1 MYFARIMVYH
11 IIYNVDF
18 MLKKSLLKNWA
29 VKRLL
34 QKFSTSKEIAITDRR
49 EADKRLDL
57 LCRMA
62 VIRAGIAG
70 LLSGL
75 VVIFFAL
82 LLRDFEFGG
91 QNQKMI
97 FAVILGLIGFI
108 TTGIELAFLYRDSLT
123 TASRMAR
130 VIDLPEEELSKMD
143 VEHAIGPWLI
153 YAALGA
159 PGYRGT
165 LFGIDPLEKIGKLG
179 LLIRKILKKIGSA
192 SSFTFFKAILRRI
205 WVRIIGRVATRA
217 YVELLALP
225 IFILLNIIGMKHT
238 MSEMRSRLVGHELTP
253 KLIQHAFPE
262 GLDSINPG
270 LRRATLEGLIQRIT
284 TARYLHPNQI
294 RVLEI
299 FGDKWDINAD
309 ISEIDRRRTDRFL
322 VALSAMSGKDSRRC
336 KKLNK
341 LIIERLGK
349 EEVKLVQKEVFD
361 AIHDLT
367 PFTRV
372 WY

>member
-1 MYFARIMVYH
+1 
-11 IIYNVDF
+11 

-34 QKFSTSKEIAITDRR
+34 QNFSSSKELHIENKKD
-49 EADKRLDL
+49 ADKRLDL

-62 VIRAGIAG
+62 IIRAGIVG

-91 QNQKMI
+91 QNQKLI
-97 FAVILGLIGFI
+97 FAVVLALIGFI
-108 TTGIELAFLYRDSLT
+108 TTGMELVFLYKDSLN
-123 TASRMAR
+123 TASRMAK
-130 VIDLPEEELSKMD
+130 VINLPQEEIEKMD

-179 LLIRKILKKIGSA
+179 LLIRKVLKKVGAA

-225 IFILLNIIGMKHT
+225 IFILFNIIGMKHT

-253 KLIQHAFPE
+253 KLIQHTFPE
-262 GLDSINPG
+262 GLESINPG
-270 LRRATLEGLIQRIT
+270 LRRATLEGLTQRIT

-294 RVLEI
+294 RVLEL
-299 FGDKWDINAD
+299 FGDKYDLNAN
-309 ISEIDRRRTDRFL
+309 ISEIDRRRSDRFL

-341 LIIERLGK
+341 SIIDRLGK
-349 EEVKLVQKEVFD
+349 EEVKLVRKEVYD

-367 PFTRV
+367 QFERK
-372 WY
+372 WI

>member
-1 MYFARIMVYH
+1 
-11 IIYNVDF
+11 

-34 QKFSTSKEIAITDRR
+34 QNFSSSNELYIENKKD
-49 EADKRLDL
+49 ADKRLDL

-62 VIRAGIAG
+62 IIRAGIVG

-91 QNQKMI
+91 QNQKLI
-97 FAVILGLIGFI
+97 FAVVLALIGFI
-108 TTGIELAFLYRDSLT
+108 TTGMELVFLYKDSLN
-123 TASRMAR
+123 TASRMAK
-130 VIDLPEEELSKMD
+130 VINLPQEEIEKMD

-179 LLIRKILKKIGSA
+179 LLIRKVLKKVGAA

-225 IFILLNIIGMKHT
+225 IFILFNIIGMKHT

-253 KLIQHAFPE
+253 KLIQHTFPE
-262 GLDSINPG
+262 GLESINPG
-270 LRRATLEGLIQRIT
+270 LRRATLEGLTQRIT

-294 RVLEI
+294 RVLEL
-299 FGDKWDINAD
+299 FGDKYDLNAN
-309 ISEIDRRRTDRFL
+309 ISEIDRRRSDRFL

-341 LIIERLGK
+341 SIIDRLGK
-349 EEVKLVQKEVFD
+349 EEVKLVRKEVYD

-367 PFTRV
+367 PFERK
-372 WY
+372 WI

>member
-1 MYFARIMVYH
+1 
-11 IIYNVDF
+11 

-34 QKFSTSKEIAITDRR
+34 QNFSSSNELHIENKKD
-49 EADKRLDL
+49 ADKRLDL

-62 VIRAGIAG
+62 IIRAGIVG

-91 QNQKMI
+91 QNQKLI
-97 FAVILGLIGFI
+97 FAVVLALIGFI
-108 TTGIELAFLYRDSLT
+108 TTGMELVFLYKDSLN
-123 TASRMAR
+123 TASRMAK
-130 VIDLPEEELSKMD
+130 VINLPQEEIEKMD

-179 LLIRKILKKIGSA
+179 LLIRKVLKKVGAA

-225 IFILLNIIGMKHT
+225 IFILFNIIGMKHT

-253 KLIQHAFPE
+253 KLIQHTFPE
-262 GLDSINPG
+262 GLESINPG
-270 LRRATLEGLIQRIT
+270 LRRATLEGLTQRIT

-294 RVLEI
+294 RVLEL
-299 FGDKWDINAD
+299 FGDKYDLNAN
-309 ISEIDRRRTDRFL
+309 ISEIDRRRSDRFL

-341 LIIERLGK
+341 SIIDRLGK
-349 EEVKLVQKEVFD
+349 EEVKLVRKEVHD

-367 PFTRV
+367 PFERK
-372 WY
+372 WI

>member
-1 MYFARIMVYH
+1 
-11 IIYNVDF
+11 
-18 MLKKSLLKNWA
+18 MLSKSMLKNWA

-34 QKFSTSKEIAITDRR
+34 ENFSSSKEVYIENKK
-49 EADKRLDL
+49 EADRRLDL

-62 VIRAGIAG
+62 IIRAGVAG

-91 QNQKMI
+91 QNQKLI
-97 FAVILGLIGFI
+97 FAVVLALIGFL
-108 TTGIELAFLYRDSLT
+108 TTGIELAFLYRDSLN
-123 TASRMAR
+123 TASRMAK
-130 VIDLPEEELSKMD
+130 VINLPQEEIAKMD

-165 LFGIDPLEKIGKLG
+165 LFGIDPLEKIGRAG
-179 LLIRKILKKIGSA
+179 LLIRKILKKLGSA

-225 IFILLNIIGMKHT
+225 IFILFNIVGMRHT

-262 GLDSINPG
+262 GLESINSG
-270 LRRATLEGLIQRIT
+270 VRRATLEGLIERVT

-294 RVLEI
+294 RVLELL
-299 FGDKWDINAD
+299 GDTYDKNAK
-309 ISEIDRRRTDRFL
+309 ISKTDRRRSDRFL

-341 LIIERLGK
+341 AIIERLGK
-349 EEVKLVQKEVFD
+349 EEVRLVRKEVQD
-361 AIHDLT
+361 AIHDLM
-367 PFTRV
+367 PFERK
-372 WY
+372 WN

>member
-1 MYFARIMVYH
+1 
-11 IIYNVDF
+11 

-29 VKRLL
+29 VKKLL
-34 QKFSTSKEIAITDRR
+34 QNFSSCNEVHIENKKDADR
-49 EADKRLDL
+49 RLDL

-62 VIRAGIAG
+62 IIRAGISG

-91 QNQKMI
+91 QNQKLI
-97 FAVILGLIGFI
+97 FAVVLASIGFI
-108 TTGIELAFLYRDSLT
+108 TTGMELVFLYRDSLN
-123 TASRMAR
+123 TASRMAK
-130 VIDLPEEELSKMD
+130 VINLPQEEIAKMD

-179 LLIRKILKKIGSA
+179 LLIRKILKKVGAA

-253 KLIQHAFPE
+253 KLIQHTFPE
-262 GLDSINPG
+262 GLESINPG
-270 LRRATLEGLIQRIT
+270 LRRATLEGLTQRIT

-294 RVLEI
+294 RVLEL
-299 FGDKWDINAD
+299 FGDKYDLSAD
-309 ISEIDRRRTDRFL
+309 ISEMDRRRSDRFL

-341 LIIERLGK
+341 SIVERLGI
-349 EEVKLVQKEVFD
+349 EEVKLVRKEVYH

-367 PFTRV
+367 PFERKWV
-372 WY
+372 

>member
-1 MYFARIMVYH
+1 
-11 IIYNVDF
+11 

-29 VKRLL
+29 IKRLL
-34 QKFSTSKEIAITDRR
+34 QNFSSSNEVHIKNKKD
-49 EADKRLDL
+49 ADKRLDL

-62 VIRAGIAG
+62 IIRAGIAG

-75 VVIFFAL
+75 IVIFFAL

-91 QNQKMI
+91 QNQKLV
-97 FAVILGLIGFI
+97 FAIVLALIGFI
-108 TTGIELAFLYRDSLT
+108 TTGMELVFLYRDSLN
-123 TASRMAR
+123 TASRMAK
-130 VIDLPEEELSKMD
+130 VINLPQEEIAKMD

-179 LLIRKILKKIGSA
+179 LLIRKVLKKVGAA

-225 IFILLNIIGMKHT
+225 IFILFNIIGMKHT

-253 KLIQHAFPE
+253 KLIHHTFPE
-262 GLDSINPG
+262 GLESINPG
-270 LRRATLEGLIQRIT
+270 LRRVTLEGLTQRIK

-294 RVLEI
+294 RVLEL
-299 FGDKWDINAD
+299 FGDKYDLSAD
-309 ISEIDRRRTDRFL
+309 ISEIDRRRSDRFL

-341 LIIERLGK
+341 SIIERLGK
-349 EEVKLVQKEVFD
+349 EEVKLVRKEVHD

-367 PFTRV
+367 PFERK
-372 WY
+372 WI

>member
-1 MYFARIMVYH
+1 
-11 IIYNVDF
+11 
-18 MLKKSLLKNWA
+18 MLSKSILKNWA

-34 QKFSTSKEIAITDRR
+34 ENFSSSKEVYIENKK
-49 EADKRLDL
+49 EADRRLDL

-62 VIRAGIAG
+62 IISAGVVG

-91 QNQKMI
+91 QNKKLI
-97 FAVILGLIGFI
+97 FAAVLALIGFL
-108 TTGIELAFLYRDSLT
+108 TTGIELAFLYRDSLN
-123 TASRMAR
+123 TASRMAK
-130 VIDLPEEELSKMD
+130 VINLPQEEIAKMD

-165 LFGIDPLEKIGKLG
+165 LFGIDPLEKIGRLG
-179 LLIRKILKKIGSA
+179 LLIRKILKKLGSA

-225 IFILLNIIGMKHT
+225 IFILFNIVGMRHT

-253 KLIQHAFPE
+253 KLIQHTFPE
-262 GLDSINPG
+262 GLESINSG
-270 LRRATLEGLIQRIT
+270 VRRATLEGLIERVT

-294 RVLEI
+294 RVLELL
-299 FGDKWDINAD
+299 GDTYDKYAK
-309 ISEIDRRRTDRFL
+309 ISKTDRRRSDRFL

-341 LIIERLGK
+341 AIIERLGK
-349 EEVKLVQKEVFD
+349 EEVRLVRKEVQD
-361 AIHDLT
+361 AIHDLM
-367 PFTRV
+367 PFERK
-372 WY
+372 WN

>member
-1 MYFARIMVYH
+1 
-11 IIYNVDF
+11 

-34 QKFSTSKEIAITDRR
+34 QNFSSSKELHIENKKD
-49 EADKRLDL
+49 ADKRLDL

-62 VIRAGIAG
+62 IIRAGIVG

-91 QNQKMI
+91 QNQKLI
-97 FAVILGLIGFI
+97 FAVVLALIGFI
-108 TTGIELAFLYRDSLT
+108 TTGMELVFLYKDSLN
-123 TASRMAR
+123 TASRMAK
-130 VIDLPEEELSKMD
+130 VINLPQEEIEKMD

-179 LLIRKILKKIGSA
+179 LLIRKVLKKVGAA

-225 IFILLNIIGMKHT
+225 IFILFNIIGMKHT

-253 KLIQHAFPE
+253 KLIQHTFPE
-262 GLDSINPG
+262 GLESINPG
-270 LRRATLEGLIQRIT
+270 LRRATLEGLTQRIT

-294 RVLEI
+294 RVLEL
-299 FGDKWDINAD
+299 FGDKYDLNAN
-309 ISEIDRRRTDRFL
+309 ISEIDRRRSDRFL

-341 LIIERLGK
+341 SIIDRLGK
-349 EEVKLVQKEVFD
+349 EEVKLVRKEVYD

-367 PFTRV
+367 PFERK
-372 WY
+372 WI

>member
-1 MYFARIMVYH
+1 
-11 IIYNVDF
+11 

-34 QKFSTSKEIAITDRR
+34 QNFSSSKEIHIKNRR

-62 VIRAGIAG
+62 IIRAGIAG

-75 VVIFFAL
+75 IVIFFAL

-91 QNQKMI
+91 QNQKII
-97 FAVILGLIGFI
+97 FAVVLALIGFI

-123 TASRMAR
+123 TASRMAK
-130 VIDLPEEELSKMD
+130 VIDLPQDEIAKMD

-179 LLIRKILKKIGSA
+179 LLIRKLLKKIGSA

-225 IFILLNIIGMKHT
+225 IFILFNIIGMKHT

-253 KLIQHAFPE
+253 KLIEHTFPE
-262 GLDSINPG
+262 GLESMKPG
-270 LRRATLEGLIQRIT
+270 LRRATLEGLIERIT
-284 TARYLHPNQI
+284 AARYLHPNQI

-299 FGDKWDINAD
+299 FGDKWDNGAE
-309 ISEIDRRRTDRFL
+309 ISKIDQRRTDRFL

-349 EEVKLVQKEVFD
+349 EEVKLVKKEVFD

-367 PFTRV
+367 PFNREWV
-372 WY
+372 

>member
-1 MYFARIMVYH
+1 
-11 IIYNVDF
+11 

-34 QKFSTSKEIAITDRR
+34 QNFSSSKELHIENKKD
-49 EADKRLDL
+49 ADKRLDL

-62 VIRAGIAG
+62 IIRAGIVG

-91 QNQKMI
+91 QNQKLI
-97 FAVILGLIGFI
+97 FAVVLALIGFI
-108 TTGIELAFLYRDSLT
+108 TTGMELVFLYKDSLN
-123 TASRMAR
+123 TASRMAK
-130 VIDLPEEELSKMD
+130 VINLPQEEIEKMD

-165 LFGIDPLEKIGKLG
+165 LFGIDPLEKIGTLG
-179 LLIRKILKKIGSA
+179 LLIRKVLKKVGAA

-225 IFILLNIIGMKHT
+225 IFILFNIIGMKHT

-253 KLIQHAFPE
+253 KLIQHTFPE
-262 GLDSINPG
+262 GLESINPG
-270 LRRATLEGLIQRIT
+270 LRRATLEGLTQRIT

-294 RVLEI
+294 RVLEL
-299 FGDKWDINAD
+299 FGDKYDLNAN
-309 ISEIDRRRTDRFL
+309 ISEIDRRRSDRFL

-341 LIIERLGK
+341 SIIDRLGK
-349 EEVKLVQKEVFD
+349 EEVKLVRKEVYD

-367 PFTRV
+367 PFERK
-372 WY
+372 WI